1 MRHFVY
7 YVVWYNWHMNQQ
19 DGFAVGDLVK
29 LKSGGPLMTVEEG
42 GESIGCTWFEG
53 DKLQKGSFKP
63 NCLTPMALFPS
74 MEMKAVPLIR

>member
-29 LKSGGPLMTVEEG
+29 LKSGGPLMTVEERG
-42 GESIGCTWFEG
+42 RVYW
-53 DKLQKGSFKP
+53 
-63 NCLTPMALFPS
+63 
-74 MEMKAVPLIR
+74 VHVV